1 MSIYDRILLM
11 VAQFLAKMEKKGTD
25 INLDLQVTLE
35 EVFLG
40 TTIEVRHEWKCH
52 LAKINPSHGTY

>member
-40 TTIEVRHEWKCH
+40 TTIEVRNEWKCH